1 MKNNHPLQSTQW
13 AKFREKSGVKVIN
26 TKDLQLTIHK
36 IPHTNWN
43 IGYLPKGPMPDLK
56 MIEELRDIGKKE
68 NCILIQLEPNVL
80 NNQDSKEKIKSL
92 NLKPAVHPLFT
103 KYTFIL
109 DLTKN
114 EEELLK
120 NMHSKTRYN
129 IKVAQKHGVEI
140 VEDSSDKAFEEYLK
154 LTKETTQRQGFYA
167 HSEKYHR
174 LMWETLRQAQG
185 KLSKD
190 KLSAHLFLAKYKKRI
205 LAAWIV
211 FVYNDTL
218 YYPYGASSSENRET
232 MASNLMMW
240 EVIKWGKKIGLKKFD
255 MWGALGPIPDKN
267 DPWYGFHRFKE
278 GYGPEHIEFV
288 GSYDLVINPVL
299 YEIYKVADKIRWT
312 LLRIKN

>member
-13 AKFREKSGVKVIN
+13 ALFREKSGVKIIN

-36 IPHTNWN
+36 IPHTHWD

-56 MIEELRDIGKKE
+56 MIEELRNIGKKE

-80 NNQDSKEKIKSL
+80 NDQDSKEKIKSL

-109 DLTKN
+109 DLTKS

-174 LMWETLRQAQG
+174 LMWETL
-185 KLSKD
+185 KNKI
-190 KLSAHLFLAKYKKRI
+190 AHLFLAKYKGKV
-205 LAAWIV
+205 LVAWIV

-255 MWGALGPIPDKN
+255 MWGALGPVPDKN

-278 GYGPEHIEFV
+278 GYGPEHVEFV
-288 GSYDLVINPVL
+288 GSWDLVINPAL
-299 YEIYKVADKIRWT
+299 YEFYKIADKIRWT
-312 LLRIKN
+312 LLRIKK